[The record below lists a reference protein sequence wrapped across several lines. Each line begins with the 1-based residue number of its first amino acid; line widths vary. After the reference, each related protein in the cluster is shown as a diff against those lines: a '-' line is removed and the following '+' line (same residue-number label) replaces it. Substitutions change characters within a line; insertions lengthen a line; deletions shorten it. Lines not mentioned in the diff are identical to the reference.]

1 MPDAQL
7 EPDGIKE
14 QYAFKVAADL
24 EHNTKEQERIGAE
37 VTALEERLR
46 ALRRDHTLLVGVQ
59 QALGEENAAAPV
71 SQEPSGKAALPKP
84 RSAEAE
90 PKQARGRKTTTAKV
104 PATKVPATKATTL
117 KRAAAKTTAAK
128 SGKNSAKSTAVTADT
143 EPVKTGVVKA
153 EPVKTEPTETRS
165 AVKTDKADAKAAGP
179 TLVSLVREV
188 LGRQSEPRSA
198 AEIAAAVAEAR
209 PDRTIKPTVVRT
221 TVEGLVAKGQA
232 RRTKQGT
239 SVFYAAPDDEPAARN
254 EPATTAGP
262 TGGGEPAT
270 A

>member
-7 EPDGIKE
+7 ETNGIKE

-59 QALGEENAAAPV
+59 QALGKEAAAAPV
-71 SQEPSGKAALPKP
+71 PQEATGTATVPTPRPAAAEAKPARRRKAATTKAATTKAP
-84 RSAEAE
+84 A
-90 PKQARGRKTTTAKV
+90 GKTTVAK
-104 PATKVPATKATTL
+104 A
-117 KRAAAKTTAAK
+117 R
-128 SGKNSAKSTAVTADT
+128 KNSAKS
-143 EPVKTGVVKA
+143 P
-153 EPVKTEPTETRS
+153 
-165 AVKTDKADAKAAGP
+165 DAKADTKVEKAAKAPKTEKAESAGKTEKTDQAGPKTAGP

-232 RRTKQGT
+232 QRTKQGT
-239 SVFYAAPDDEPAARN
+239 SVFYAAPDDAPAA
-254 EPATTAGP
+254 PAESTRTAGSADADGAAGG
-262 TGGGEPAT
+262 TGPA
-270 A
+270 AV